1 MCAHLWDKST
11 EGTRKTRNIP
21 QCNKGGVQHTYS
33 QHELNDQLKV
43 FPLMSIQR
51 VNETKSWF
59 FEKFNKIG
67 KPLPRMTK
75 LRKVKTQINKIRD
88 ANEETNANES
98 RES

>member
-1 MCAHLWDKST
+1 
-11 EGTRKTRNIP
+11 
-21 QCNKGGVQHTYS
+21 
-33 QHELNDQLKV
+33 
-43 FPLMSIQR
+43 MSIQR